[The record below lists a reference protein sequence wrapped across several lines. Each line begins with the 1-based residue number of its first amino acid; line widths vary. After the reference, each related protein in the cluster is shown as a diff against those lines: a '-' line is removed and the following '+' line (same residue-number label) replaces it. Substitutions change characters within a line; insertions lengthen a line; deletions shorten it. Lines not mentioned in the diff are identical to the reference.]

1 VSQAADSR
9 WAHLLEVVFSP
20 AVLAGLTGF
29 SLALCFGSV
38 VVVSWSVCR
47 LPEDYLV
54 TNQAWPRVHGWARVG
69 RFLRNLLA
77 LLVLLVG
84 VLLLVL
90 PGQGLLT
97 ILAGCLLLDAPGKRR
112 LELRLMQRPRVLAAI
127 NKLRQRRGRPPLSV
141 PERAGTAHGR
151 P

>member
-1 VSQAADSR
+1 MSQGADSR
-9 WAHLLEVVFSP
+9 WGDLFDAVFSP

-29 SLALCFGSV
+29 SLLLCLGSV

-47 LPEDYLV
+47 LPNDYLV
-54 TNQAWPRVHGWARVG
+54 TKQAWPRVQGWARVG

-84 VLLLVL
+84 ILLLVL

-97 ILAGCLLLDAPGKRR
+97 ILAGCLLLDVPGKRR
-112 LELRLMQRPRVLAAI
+112 LELRVMQRPRVLAAI
-127 NKLRQRRGRPPLSV
+127 NRLRERGGRPPLRV
-141 PERAGTAHGR
+141 PDARTD
-151 P
+151 